1 MESLV
6 ASCKE
11 SAVHGM
17 EHFLK
22 VFSFVPDDKLTW
34 TPTPTAKSAI
44 RIAAHTALY
53 AGRFARMI
61 KDGKLPASDNLT
73 EWLAQRNAE
82 EVAITCRTEIE
93 SIFRKGTDEVIAA
106 LDSLAPEAIGT
117 SLDSGLGW
125 SMPMTRLM
133 NLPGWHATLHAGQI
147 DYLQTCWD
155 DQEVHF

>member
-1 MESLV
+1 M
-6 ASCKE
+6 
-11 SAVHGM
+11 
-17 EHFLK
+17 

-44 RIAAHTALY
+44 RIAAHIALY

-82 EVAITCRTEIE
+82 EAAITCRTEIE
-93 SIFRKGTDEVIAA
+93 SIFRKGTDEVIVA

-125 SMPMTRLM
+125 SMPMTRVM
-133 NLPGWHATLHAGQI
+133 NFPGWHATLHAGQI
-147 DYLQTCWD
+147 DYLQTCWGD
-155 DQEVHF
+155 LEVHF

>member
-1 MESLV
+1 M
-6 ASCKE
+6 
-11 SAVHGM
+11 
-17 EHFLK
+17 K

-82 EVAITCRTEIE
+82 EAAITCRTEIE

-106 LDSLAPEAIGT
+106 LDSLTPEEIGT

-125 SMPMTRLM
+125 SMPMTRLID
-133 NLPGWHATLHAGQI
+133 LPGWHATLHAGQI
-147 DYLQTCWD
+147 DYLQTCWG

>member
-1 MESLV
+1 
-6 ASCKE
+6 
-11 SAVHGM
+11 
-17 EHFLK
+17 
-22 VFSFVPDDKLTW
+22 
-34 TPTPTAKSAI
+34 
-44 RIAAHTALY
+44 
-53 AGRFARMI
+53 MI
-61 KDGKLPASDNLT
+61 KDGKLPASDNLS

-82 EVAITCRTEIE
+82 EAAITSRTAIE

-106 LDSLAPEAIGT
+106 LDSLTPETIGT